1 MNIATW
7 LFLYLAGLMDAA
19 IRYRFSLDHDGW
31 SAALVLLPLAL
42 LAVPRPP
49 QPSVRWLGLL
59 ITLGCSVAFARS
71 VSLDFWDTERLDL
84 ALLVAGIGLGSLL
97 TVRESGATP
106 AWQVAEWGVVSLGWL
121 LALWHPFAPWMA
133 LAPAAA
139 LALLPPSPAAA
150 GQKVGQTAGL
160 SPAWLLFWIGMAV
173 SKPWWDSDTW
183 GALGVALWALAVAIT
198 CLPRIR
204 ELRLPFP
211 LASLALVPLLYPWL
225 PVWIWA
231 PLLGLL
237 SGWALQR
244 SARAWHRAAGYA
256 LLVGLLLSYGLHS
269 NLQWF
274 GLWVWGRT

>member
-1 MNIATW
+1 MNITTW
-7 LFLYLAGLMDAA
+7 FFLYLAGLVEAA
-19 IRYRFSLDHDGW
+19 IRYRFSLGDGW
-31 SAALVLLPLAL
+31 SAALILLPLAL
-42 LAVPRPP
+42 LAMPRPQ

-59 ITLGCSVAFARS
+59 ITLGCSIAFARS
-71 VSLDFWDTERLDL
+71 VSLDFWDTERPDL
-84 ALLVAGIGLGSLL
+84 ALLAAGIGLGGWL
-97 TVRESGATP
+97 TVRESGTNP
-106 AWQVAEWGVVSLGWL
+106 VWQVAEWLLVSLAWL
-121 LALWHPFAPWMA
+121 LAVWHPFAPWMA

-139 LALLPPSPAAA
+139 LALLPPSAAAA
-150 GQKVGQTAGL
+150 GKASGL
-160 SPAWLLFWIGMAV
+160 SPAWVLFWIGMAV
-173 SKPWWDSDTW
+173 SKPWWDSDAW

-211 LASLALVPLLYPWL
+211 LASLALAPMLYAWL

-244 SARAWHRAAGYA
+244 SARPWLRAAGYA
-256 LLVGLLLSYGLHS
+256 LLVGMLLSYGLHS

-274 GLWVWGRT
+274 GLWVWGRV

>member
-1 MNIATW
+1 MNITTW
-7 LFLYLAGLMDAA
+7 LFLYLAGLVEAA
-19 IRYRFSLDHDGW
+19 IRYRFSLGDGW
-31 SAALVLLPLAL
+31 SAALTLLPLAL
-42 LAVPRPP
+42 LAMPRPP
-49 QPSVRWLGLL
+49 QPFVRWLGLL
-59 ITLGCSVAFARS
+59 ITLGCSIAFARS
-71 VSLDFWDTERLDL
+71 VSMDFWDTERPDL
-84 ALLVAGIGLGSLL
+84 ALLVAGIGLGAWL
-97 TVRESGATP
+97 TVRESGTHS

-121 LALWHPFAPWMA
+121 LALWNPFAPWMA

-150 GQKVGQTAGL
+150 SKTVGL

-183 GALGVALWALAVAIT
+183 SALGVALWALAVTIT
-198 CLPRIR
+198 YLPRIR

-244 SARAWHRAAGYA
+244 TARPWHRAAGYA

-274 GLWVWGRT
+274 GLWVWGRS